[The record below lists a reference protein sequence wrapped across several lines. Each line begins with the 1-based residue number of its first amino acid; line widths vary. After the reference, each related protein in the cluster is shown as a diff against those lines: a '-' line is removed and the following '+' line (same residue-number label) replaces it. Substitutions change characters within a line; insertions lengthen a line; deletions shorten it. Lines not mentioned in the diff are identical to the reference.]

1 MAVCMTAALALAA
14 CGKSDDNSSS
24 NSGGAATSS
33 TPAPATSAPAKE
45 QQLGMKDFSFDPATV
60 KGQPGQKVTLELKN
74 EGKTEHNFT
83 VESQHV
89 NKDVEEGEDA
99 KVTVTLPKSGT
110 LQFFCEYHKAKGMV
124 GTLSAGGASST
135 APPSTNTGTTD
146 DSGGSGY

>member
-1 MAVCMTAALALAA
+1 MAGCLMAAFAVAA
-14 CGKSDDNSSS
+14 CGSSSDKSSS
-24 NSGGAATSS
+24 NSSASTAA
-33 TPAPATSAPAKE
+33 APAGAKSQNLE
-45 QQLGMKDFSFDPATV
+45 LSDYRFDPKTI
-60 KGQPGQKVTLELKN
+60 KGKPGQKVTLELKN

-99 KVTVTLPKSGT
+99 RVTVTLPKSGT